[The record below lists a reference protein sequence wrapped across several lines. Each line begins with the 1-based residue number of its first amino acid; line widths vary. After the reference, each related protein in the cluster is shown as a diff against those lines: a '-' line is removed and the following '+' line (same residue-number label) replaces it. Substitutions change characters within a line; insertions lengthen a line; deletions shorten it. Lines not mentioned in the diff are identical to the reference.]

1 MMSSVK
7 ILYIFKTG
15 PGSLLVDVGCGKIGV
30 KHGSKFIGLSNYN
43 SWYCYLSKRKGSR
56 LS

>member
-15 PGSLLVDVGCGKIGV
+15 PDSLLVDVGCGKIGV